1 MAAARV
7 RCGNTWSVLRLV
19 QPMLLLLVQLNT
31 RRTNRVDLV
40 ARPADVEGEPLARL
54 IPEEARAVVLDR
66 RARIAAAQRRGE
78 PMVLCRIVGRRA
90 WQPRQ
95 QQQCKDGCQAI
106 ETCVRELPPI
116 RACPRAVQ
124 GGCRRMWSALG
135 SPAPL
140 RPVRAPDG
148 PGMHRPVRC
157 RAAGSNESP
166 PQAPRECPFPS
177 YPPAVRST
185 ESRDGRGGR

>member
-1 MAAARV
+1 M
-7 RCGNTWSVLRLV
+7 LRLV
-19 QPMLLLLVQLNT
+19 QPMLFLLVQLNT

-54 IPEEARAVVLDR
+54 IPEEARAIVLDR
-66 RARIAAAQRRGE
+66 RARIAAAHRRGE
-78 PMVLCRIVGRRA
+78 PLVLCRMVGRRA

-148 PGMHRPVRC
+148 PGMHRPC
-157 RAAGSNESP
+157 GAGLPARTNRRHRLHASALFTSH
-166 PQAPRECPFPS
+166 
-177 YPPAVRST
+177 PPAVRST